1 MGDFIIRLGIL
12 ILGQV
17 YENRE
22 LCLQIEYLPNSMT
35 SNIHIIEDF
44 MRHVMKDESVLRG
57 FLVSD
62 LKTLVKEEM
71 GREQEK
77 NFSVVV
83 RIKDEQQKRE
93 MKWRDVMF

>member
-1 MGDFIIRLGIL
+1 M
-12 ILGQV
+12 
-17 YENRE
+17 
-22 LCLQIEYLPNSMT
+22 
-35 SNIHIIEDF
+35 
-44 MRHVMKDESVLRG
+44 
-57 FLVSD
+57 SD

-77 NFSVVV
+77 HFSVVV

>member
-77 NFSVVV
+77 HFSIVV
-83 RIKDEQQKRE
+83 RIKDEQ
-93 MKWRDVMF
+93 